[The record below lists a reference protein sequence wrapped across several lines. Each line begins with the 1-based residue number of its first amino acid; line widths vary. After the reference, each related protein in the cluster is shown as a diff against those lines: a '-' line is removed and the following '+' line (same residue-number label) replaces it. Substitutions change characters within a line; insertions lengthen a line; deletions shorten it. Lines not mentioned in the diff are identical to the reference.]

1 MKVFI
6 VKINNNNSYLSK
18 IQKSD
23 GKWKLSFT
31 DKISKCKK
39 WKTEKG
45 AKNLIELYIK
55 DTKDTNKFEI
65 IQKSENISTEP
76 IIIYKEEKI
85 KETIKENKLSKI
97 FNKIIS
103 YIKNKYEFYF

>member
-18 IQKSD
+18 IQKTD

-45 AKNLIELYIK
+45 AKNLIELYIN

-76 IIIYKEEKI
+76 IIIHKEVKT
-85 KETIKENKLSKI
+85 KEIIKENKILKF
-97 FNKIIS
+97 FNNIIS
-103 YIKNKYEFYF
+103 YFKYMCEFYF